1 MCSRGELSEIRM
13 GEMVMN
19 KVIIEEVEKYED
31 EKYVRPVLFKGERTT
46 ALLLCLKPGQSVP
59 SHRHEGFEIMLQPLR
74 GEAEAVLDGE
84 AVTLR
89 PGELLFVDGA
99 NDFAPVNRG
108 GENFSMLITLVRR

>member
-1 MCSRGELSEIRM
+1 
-13 GEMVMN
+13 MN
-19 KVIIEEVEKYED
+19 KVITEEVEKYED

-46 ALLLCLKPGQSVP
+46 ALLLCLKPGQAVP
-59 SHRHEGFEIMLQPLR
+59 PHRHEGFEIVLQPLR

-84 AVTLR
+84 QIRLR
-89 PGELLFVDGA
+89 AGEVVFVDGA